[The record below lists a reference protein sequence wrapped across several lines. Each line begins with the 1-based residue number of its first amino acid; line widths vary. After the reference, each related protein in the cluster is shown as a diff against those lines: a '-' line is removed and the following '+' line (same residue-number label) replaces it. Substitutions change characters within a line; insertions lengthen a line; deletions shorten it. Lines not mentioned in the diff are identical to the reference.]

1 MEKHMQ
7 FLNMYIV
14 ATKSNDINR
23 NNLDFYWYG
32 VWNVVLSYCFESRFL
47 VVPQYVISYE
57 LVNRD
62 DNKIWKSV
70 KPDFVVTVKVRFTE
84 PRFTRSYQPK
94 SYYQV
99 PRTQDTCIRSVWFG
113 TFTFTHSSFLVL
125 LHPVPILLC
134 FVSVSLRPLRPYMP
148 TSCFI
153 YSSLHF
159 LCNPSSYLWSSIPV
173 SFSYI
178 SSIHRCMYSPF

>member
-23 NNLDFYWYG
+23 KNLEFYWYG

-62 DNKIWKSV
+62 NNKISKSV
-70 KPDFVVTVKVRFTE
+70 KPDFVVTKYSYENNTFKEHVRIS
-84 PRFTRSYQPK
+84 PARS
-94 SYYQV
+94 
-99 PRTQDTCIRSVWFG
+99 
-113 TFTFTHSSFLVL
+113 L
-125 LHPVPILLC
+125 LA
-134 FVSVSLRPLRPYMP
+134 
-148 TSCFI
+148 
-153 YSSLHF
+153 
-159 LCNPSSYLWSSIPV
+159 
-173 SFSYI
+173 
-178 SSIHRCMYSPF
+178 

>member
-1 MEKHMQ
+1 MFAIERTLPI
-7 FLNMYIV
+7 FNMYII
-14 ATKSNDINR
+14 ATRSNNINR
-23 NNLDFYWYG
+23 NNLEFYWYG

-99 PRTQDTCIRSVWFG
+99 PRTQDACIRSVWFG
-113 TFTFTHSSFLVL
+113 TFTFTHSSFLVSF
-125 LHPVPILLC
+125 HHVPISLR
-134 FVSVSLRPLRPYMP
+134 FVSVSFGPLWTYMP

-153 YSSLHF
+153 YSSLHV
-159 LCNPSSYLWSSIPV
+159 LCNPSAYL
-173 SFSYI
+173 
-178 SSIHRCMYSPF
+178 